1 MEDFI
6 KRCDEA
12 IHHVDDNDQLTINEF
27 WLGGLMQPEACVT
40 AMRQLVA
47 QEHGW
52 PLENVQLTVR
62 PLSEAVMAK
71 YRQGEIQNAKNC
83 FIVKTMIL
91 EGAEWNHDQLEFSNE
106 NQSEWE
112 YVLFEWTCLEKSDAM
127 LDVPVYLNE
136 SRSTLLC
143 VVSVKYMQT
152 IQKEC
157 WNEKAIALIAWR
169 QPRDNRSL

>member
-12 IHHVDDNDQLTINEF
+12 VHYIDDNAQLAVGEI

-47 QEHGW
+47 QEYGW
-52 PLENVQLTVR
+52 PLENIHLTVR
-62 PLSEAVMAK
+62 PLNET
-71 YRQGEIQNAKNC
+71 EIHQDKQDNMQNMKNC
-83 FIVKTMIL
+83 FVVKTMVL
-91 EGAEWNHDQLEFSNE
+91 EGAEWIHDQLEFSNE
-106 NQSEWE
+106 IQSEWE
-112 YVLFEWTCLEKSDAM
+112 HVLFEWNYMEKNDMM
-127 LDVPVYLNE
+127 LTVPVYLNE

-152 IQKEC
+152 IQKKY
-157 WNEKAIALIAWR
+157 WDEKAIALIAWR
-169 QPRDNRSL
+169 QPRDTRSL